1 MTETI
6 RLILRR
12 PAVEAKVGLS
22 RSAIYML
29 MAKGLFP
36 RPIKLSTRAVG
47 WRAADIDAWLQSR
60 EIA

>member
-1 MTETI
+1 MTEPI

-22 RSAIYML
+22 RSAIYLL

-36 RPIKLSTRAVG
+36 RPVKLSTRAVG